1 MQFSF
6 SVSNL
11 VRKIQDLANG
21 GKDPLLG
28 VELGPPGQEV
38 KIIKQLGSGSM
49 GIVYKACQGS
59 LERPVAVKFLARG
72 YKMDD
77 PDSAK
82 RFYNEA
88 RAMAQLRSPHIVH
101 VYFVGHYHDLP
112 YLVMEYLDGYNL
124 ETYLRMHERLP
135 VEEALDLTRQVLKGL
150 AQAHERGK
158 VHRDIKPANIMV
170 TGNRTAVILDFGLV
184 RDSEGS
190 RVTLEDEILGTPLY
204 VAPEQIEGNDTDERV
219 DLYAVG
225 IILFELIT
233 GRPPFDGRDYIEVL
247 KQHVE
252 DPLPSP
258 EKFGVSIDPC
268 VMGVIEGLTAKN
280 PDDRFSSA
288 REAIQAIDRQRKRLQ
303 QGLPCH
309 EAPAEVGQIPEVHV
323 GVAVNRRGQITARM
337 GEIDERYAVSLHL
350 LNTILSEFKAL
361 DTLGEF
367 RRGRISTDDT
377 HVLVI
382 PHGSGLAGL
391 KCTCPHRL
399 GELNQKECEALA
411 ECFEEQEA

>member
-11 VRKIQDLANG
+11 VRKIQGLAHG
-21 GKDPLLG
+21 GKDPLIG
-28 VELGPPGQEV
+28 IELGPPGQEV
-38 KIIKQLGSGSM
+38 KIIKELGAGSM
-49 GIVYKACQGS
+49 GTVYKACQGS

-101 VYFVGHYHDLP
+101 VYFVGHYLDLP

-124 ETYLRMHERLP
+124 ETYLRMHERLET
-135 VEEALDLTRQVLKGL
+135 EEALELMRQVLKGL

-184 RDSEGS
+184 RDSEGT

-204 VAPEQIEGNDTDERV
+204 VAPEQIEGNETDERV

-225 IILFELIT
+225 IILYELIT
-233 GRPPFDGRDYIEVL
+233 GHAPYDGKDYIEVL
-247 KQHVE
+247 KQHIE
-252 DPLPSP
+252 EPLPHP

-268 VMGVIEGLTAKN
+268 IMGVIQGLTAKN
-280 PDDRFSSA
+280 PDERFSSA

-303 QGLPCH
+303 AGVPCH
-309 EAPAEVGQIPEVHV
+309 EAPQPMPPREQHI
-323 GVAVNRRGQITARM
+323 GVAVNRRGQVTTKLGDI
-337 GEIDERYAVSLHL
+337 EDRYATSLHL
-350 LNTILSEFKAL
+350 LNTIMNEFKAL
-361 DTLGEF
+361 EPLGEF
-367 RRGRISTDDT
+367 SRGRLTTEDT

-391 KCTCPHRL
+391 KCTCNHRL
-399 GELNQKECEALA
+399 SELNQKEYEALA